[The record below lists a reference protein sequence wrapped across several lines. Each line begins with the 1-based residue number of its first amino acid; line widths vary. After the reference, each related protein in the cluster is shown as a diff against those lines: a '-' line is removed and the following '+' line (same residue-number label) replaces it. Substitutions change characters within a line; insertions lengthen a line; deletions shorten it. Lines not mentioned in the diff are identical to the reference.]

1 MRSARLRILIA
12 PFGLDIAMDQEGRNP
27 EFFSCSCRSGSR
39 SVNHGKGVRRLS
51 GNICWRKGL
60 PRFSLCA
67 AEQEYLFDD
76 PLKVSRTET
85 CKTTK
90 STDANKF
97 DFSYFPSL

>member
-12 PFGLDIAMDQEGRNP
+12 PFGLDIAMDRGRP
-27 EFFSCSCRSGSR
+27 ESR
-39 SVNHGKGVRRLS
+39 VVFVQLPIRESVVNHCKGVRRPS
-51 GNICWRKGL
+51 GNIFCRKGL

-67 AEQEYLFDD
+67 AEQEYLLDD

-97 DFSYFPSL
+97 DFSYFASL